1 MLDID
6 SPAVDAIFSP
16 ATAAAEKIILKI
28 NPTESPIP
36 ISDNIS
42 KNKLKPCIFWISGTL
57 ITGNKNAVKLMLAI
71 ILTCKGIPANEKNGA
86 LIKKEEIRRDDTK
99 KITIYWYKLNKLT
112 PGKANSIPFI
122 INFFRV

>member
-6 SPAVDAIFSP
+6 NPAVDAIFSP
-16 ATAAAEKIILKI
+16 ATAAAEKSVFKI
-28 NPTESPIP
+28 NPTESPMP
-36 ISDNIS
+36 ISDNKSI
-42 KNKLKPCIFWISGTL
+42 NKLKLPIFCISGTL
-57 ITGNKNAVKLMLAI
+57 ITGNKNAVKLILAT
-71 ILTCKGIPANEKNGA
+71 ILTCKGIPPNEKKGA
-86 LIKKEEIRRDDTK
+86 LIKNEVIRKDATK